1 MLCGGGRLHYNDD
14 DRLGGIVPLL
24 NGGDCCDCM
33 SEAEHR
39 QRCEGEDAPAPAE
52 GDQ

>member
-1 MLCGGGRLHYNDD
+1 MHYNDD

-39 QRCEGEDAPAPAE
+39 QRCEGEDASAPGE